1 MLPFRYLTRDLNPL
15 HPGQIYNADGPAEL
29 LPSAFAFFG
38 FPWLPPSSRLT
49 PARAGLSRR
58 APLLLHLIFWVRKDA
73 HGHSWGAAGGKTA
86 LLGWLELLKHTEI
99 HLLFVPP
106 MPGHRL
112 QQRQREDEGAQVG
125 LLSPL
130 LLLLLVSSC
139 FSSPWGWPGTFCA
152 LPFPK
157 SENLS
162 LSGPEEL
169 GSLGYLGQERG
180 LARVISQQ
188 DLAPALQ
195 S

>member
-1 MLPFRYLTRDLNPL
+1 MGNP
-15 HPGQIYNADGPAEL
+15 G
-29 LPSAFAFFG
+29 
-38 FPWLPPSSRLT
+38 
-49 PARAGLSRR
+49 
-58 APLLLHLIFWVRKDA
+58 APLR
-73 HGHSWGAAGGKTA
+73 SRGAAGGKTA
-86 LLGWLELLKHTEI
+86 LLGWLELLKHTETR
-99 HLLFVPP
+99 LLFVPL

-130 LLLLLVSSC
+130 LLLLLVSSW
-139 FSSPWGWPGTFCA
+139 FSSPWGWPRTFCA

-162 LSGPEEL
+162 FSGPEEL

-195 S
+195 LRARGSGCHIVHVDAFLHLLPCSYPSCLCWSQTRLCLSSTPQRQGGGGERREMS